1 MQDVLKKMREVDDKI
16 IYALNV
22 SIPTESFKQEI
33 DASNTCR
40 ELYEALQSGNN
51 KRETAI
57 KNCIKASAERLKN
70 LKEQRD
76 INEDDFG
83 ISKNLKSEQRKVTG

>member
-1 MQDVLKKMREVDDKI
+1 MREVDDKI

-33 DASNTCR
+33 DASNTCK
-40 ELYEALQSGNN
+40 ELYEALQSGNS
-51 KRETAI
+51 KREVAI
-57 KNCIKASAERLKN
+57 KNCIKASAERLKH

-76 INEDDFG
+76 KSEDDFD
-83 ISKNLKSEQRKVTG
+83 ISKNFKSEQRKVN